1 MSAWPGSEGAPLFKT
16 AEKSGKP
23 ELVGIFNYFE
33 PGKLG
38 KMKGVDKDECVTNV
52 GCNISH
58 IKKHVYDGEWS
69 RKGQACCFT
78 HVLRNTQSALRP
90 AQVRHIAILLLWR

>member
-1 MSAWPGSEGAPLFKT
+1 MSAWDGSKGAPLFKT

-33 PGKLG
+33 QGKL
-38 KMKGVDKDECVTNV
+38 KRLNEDECVTNV

-58 IKKHVYDGEWS
+58 IKKHVHSEVWS
-69 RKGQACCFT
+69 KIGQACWFT
-78 HVLRNTQSALRP
+78 HVLTSYIKQSLP
-90 AQVRHIAILLLWR
+90 